1 MTNLGGEQ
9 AFGVHP
15 HLRMGQN
22 VKTKVLGAEWEPMG
36 THLKSYPLL
45 IYQCYIENYAVKIYK
60 WTVIHSCDKLSEGI
74 QQCNLATPSSVMSL
88 LKIRSSL

>member
-1 MTNLGGEQ
+1 MTHLGGEQ

-36 THLKSYPLL
+36 THLKSYIPSANL
-45 IYQCYIENYAVKIYK
+45 
-60 WTVIHSCDKLSEGI
+60 TV
-74 QQCNLATPSSVMSL
+74 
-88 LKIRSSL
+88 